1 MFHLLSHDEVEDAPH
16 DPPGVVHVEV
26 DLLSELHRVE
36 LLCAED
42 DVPGAVLDVVPGH
55 VPELQVVRAGQDALD
70 RPLGELAGVVLQLVG
85 QHGPSLG
92 VQLLSP
98 VNLHQVSS

>member
-1 MFHLLSHDEVEDAPH
+1 M
-16 DPPGVVHVEV
+16 
-26 DLLSELHRVE
+26 
-36 LLCAED
+36 
-42 DVPGAVLDVVPGH
+42 PGAVLDVVPGH

-85 QHGPSLG
+85 QDGTSLG

-98 VNLHQVSS
+98 VNLQGLST